1 MKRLA
6 GVMAITVSLGWAPMV
21 AGQELAVDL
30 SEEGVAITTGFS
42 GANLLL
48 FGATQGRGDV
58 VVVVRGPT
66 RSQLV
71 RRKEN
76 VAGVWVNRKGVKF
89 YNVPA
94 FYTVAASRP
103 LTAILTD
110 LQRLDYQIGADK
122 LTLVPEGGLAP
133 DSQADAFREALLRI
147 KMRENLY
154 SETAETVKFV
164 GERLFRTQIRFPA
177 NVPVGSYAVHV
188 FLVDD
193 GTITK
198 AQTTV
203 LEVRKVGFEA
213 RVYDFAHRYSAVYG
227 LLAIVIAVVAGWLGS
242 VLFRRA

>member
-6 GVMAITVSLGWAPMV
+6 GIVAITASLGWAPMA

-48 FGATQGRGDV
+48 FGATQGEGDV
-58 VVVVRGPT
+58 VVVVYGPT
-66 RSQLV
+66 QSQRV

-76 VAGVWVNRKGVKF
+76 VAGVWVNRKGVTF

-94 FYTVAASRP
+94 FYTVATSRP
-103 LTAILTD
+103 LGTILTD

-133 DSQADAFREALLRI
+133 DPQADAFREALLRI
-147 KMRENLY
+147 KKRQNLY
-154 SETAETVKFV
+154 SETTETVKFV
-164 GERLFRTQIRFPA
+164 GERLFRTQISFPA
-177 NVPVGSYAVHV
+177 NVPIGSYAVHV

-193 GTITK
+193 GTVTK

-213 RVYDFAHRYSAVYG
+213 RVYDFAHRHSAVYG
-227 LLAIVIAVVAGWLGS
+227 LLAILLAVVAGWLGS